1 MLSPEHATSFK
12 LLYYL
17 QIVKHFVDLSSAK
30 KVNAKCSLYFTRQK
44 VITQNYNEEFPKIGE
59 EKPERKKWAENPQSL
74 E

>member
-1 MLSPEHATSFK
+1 
-12 LLYYL
+12 
-17 QIVKHFVDLSSAK
+17 
-30 KVNAKCSLYFTRQK
+30 